1 MMQKKILATIVLAN
15 IAIGFAVGSV
25 AAVPAN
31 VTIDNFA
38 FTLPSITVQAG
49 TQVTWLN
56 RDDIPHTVVSADDPR
71 VFKSSP
77 LDTGDQFA
85 FRFDRP
91 GIYKYFCSLHPKM
104 QGTVT
109 VQ

>member
-1 MMQKKILATIVLAN
+1 MMQKKILAAIVLTN
-15 IAIGFAVGSV
+15 IAIGFAVGS
-25 AAVPAN
+25 AAVPTE

-38 FTLPSITVQAG
+38 FTPPSITVQAG
-49 TQVTWLN
+49 AEVTWLN
-56 RDDIPHTVVSADDPR
+56 RDDIPHTVTSADDPR

-77 LDTGDQFA
+77 LDTGDHFA
-85 FRFDRP
+85 FRFDKP

-109 VQ
+109 VK